1 MFLSHEPRGIS
12 PALKTKTYK
21 QKRNQPGIKRRL
33 VHAPVRRMFMSMC
46 LGVSPSLISTEDVAG
61 MFAFFNTTEA
71 VLLLVAGRDFLVM
84 L

>member
-1 MFLSHEPRGIS
+1 
-12 PALKTKTYK
+12 
-21 QKRNQPGIKRRL
+21 
-33 VHAPVRRMFMSMC
+33 MSMC

-61 MFAFFNTTEA
+61 MFVFFNTTEA